1 MRKTV
6 AIALIT
12 LFFALTGVTV
22 WAAGS
27 SESSSTASNAP
38 LTVWMKKG
46 FVEEQNTEF
55 EARAQAFAQ
64 ANNMQVNVELLA
76 YEDIFPKWTAAIES
90 KNVPDVSFFGY
101 QEVGQFSGQGVLA
114 DVSDLLSQIQ
124 AKNGKIFPSSIDAVT
139 FGGKTYA
146 IPFWGEGTA
155 LYYRTDLFQQA
166 GISAPPK
173 TWQEFEADAIKL
185 TDAGKGI
192 YGAGVG
198 YGDGNSDCEWLSR
211 AMIWS
216 YGGSI
221 FAPDGKTIAFDSSQ
235 TRAAIDWI
243 VGLFQKDKVTPPGA
257 LGWNDGGNNTAY
269 ISGQAAM
276 VVNTGSII
284 AALKKNNPEL
294 LAKTGVVLLPA
305 GPAGQFTAG
314 ISNNLGIFK
323 DAKNPKAAR
332 DFLSYV
338 LESAWYQKWIDV
350 SAPLA
355 LPVYQDLAKS
365 DPTWQQA
372 HNKGFMDSMA
382 TFKFLG
388 YKGPYTPAAGKIYNL
403 RLINTLFEN
412 ILSKGMSRD
421 EAIKQFVDAA
431 NQAVNQ

>member
-1 MRKTV
+1 
-6 AIALIT
+6 
-12 LFFALTGVTV
+12 
-22 WAAGS
+22 
-27 SESSSTASNAP
+27 
-38 LTVWMKKG
+38 
-46 FVEEQNTEF
+46 
-55 EARAQAFAQ
+55 
-64 ANNMQVNVELLA
+64 
-76 YEDIFPKWTAAIES
+76 
-90 KNVPDVSFFGY
+90 
-101 QEVGQFSGQGVLA
+101 
-114 DVSDLLSQIQ
+114 
-124 AKNGKIFPSSIDAVT
+124 
-139 FGGKTYA
+139 
-146 IPFWGEGTA
+146 
-155 LYYRTDLFQQA
+155 
-166 GISAPPK
+166 
-173 TWQEFEADAIKL
+173 
-185 TDAGKGI
+185 
-192 YGAGVG
+192 
-198 YGDGNSDCEWLSR
+198 
-211 AMIWS
+211 
-216 YGGSI
+216 
-221 FAPDGKTIAFDSSQ
+221 
-235 TRAAIDWI
+235 
-243 VGLFQKDKVTPPGA
+243 
-257 LGWNDGGNNTAY
+257 
-269 ISGQAAM
+269 M